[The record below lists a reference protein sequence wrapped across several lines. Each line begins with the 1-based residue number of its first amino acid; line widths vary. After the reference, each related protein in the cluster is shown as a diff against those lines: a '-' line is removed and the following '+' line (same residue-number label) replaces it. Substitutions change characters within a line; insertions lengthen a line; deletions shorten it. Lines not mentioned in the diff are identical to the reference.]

1 MRGRIVTVESLLED
15 GVPILFLEPMTET
28 DVAISQEASYRCKII
43 GLSQRRLF
51 VSMILSSPFSPF
63 FFPLILPFYAFPS
76 TSLSSSIVQFTRYQ
90 VGGKIYRA
98 PVSGIWVN
106 GFTFYSRS
114 RPSIRPCDFLR
125 PVMVNIYIYLVHSLT
140 YLDRGRLMKIA
151 KSQEEDFEK
160 GRWFSLLYRFGDVT
174 VSHHRRA
181 HFLHGL
187 HNTGADKIAAC
198 INWPCSPRDAYTG
211 RPSAVA
217 TRDLTQIGEV
227 PIPARPVRALRNR
240 RALASFRSPG

>member
-160 GRWFSLLYRFGDVT
+160 GRWFSLSYRFGDVT
-174 VSHHRRA
+174 VSA
-181 HFLHGL
+181 HII
-187 HNTGADKIAAC
+187 GAHTFCTA
-198 INWPCSPRDAYTG
+198 ST
-211 RPSAVA
+211 
-217 TRDLTQIGEV
+217 T
-227 PIPARPVRALRNR
+227 PARTKLRPVSIGRALRATR
-240 RALASFRSPG
+240 TPVDLLQLQHET